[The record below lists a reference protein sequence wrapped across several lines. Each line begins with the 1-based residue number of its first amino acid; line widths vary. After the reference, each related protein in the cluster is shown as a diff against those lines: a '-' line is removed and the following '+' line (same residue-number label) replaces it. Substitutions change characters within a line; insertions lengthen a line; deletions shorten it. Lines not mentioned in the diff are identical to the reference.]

1 MIDKP
6 FFVILNHQKGGIY
19 LPLLSTD
26 ENLKMFA
33 SKIDATVAG
42 NENPLGSK
50 FGFEVFEL
58 GGGLH

>member
-1 MIDKP
+1 M
-6 FFVILNHQKGGIY
+6 ILNHQKGGIY